1 MNWAKAKTTAIVVF
15 LLIFVFLVIKYLNLF
30 PKEESLTAEQI
41 NMAKSILS
49 QNSIKLSCPIDRK
62 IYYVSKLG
70 VAVESRYDNI
80 VTKLF
85 GKRVDRYQNEFE
97 SSIYHLKIINQT
109 LFLESKYY
117 QDPFELFDIK
127 RSDYIKD
134 YDGSYIQV
142 YRGYPIFDGRLTIK
156 KQGNNTLY
164 IFTKVNPRRFEIKR
178 SRAISA
184 LEAIF
189 NLLNQQRGIKEIQN
203 IRFGFYLK
211 DFNVIQ
217 GQAIPVWR
225 IVADGNVYYINGFT
239 GMLE

>member
-1 MNWAKAKTTAIVVF
+1 MNWAKAKTIAIMVF
-15 LLIFVFLVIKYLNLF
+15 FLIFIFLVIKYLNLF
-30 PKEESLTAEQI
+30 PKEESLTVEQI

-49 QNSIKLSCPIDRK
+49 QNSIKLSCSIDRK
-62 IYYVSKLG
+62 IYYVSKLS
-70 VAVESRYDNI
+70 VAIESKYDNI

-97 SSIYHLKIINQT
+97 SSIYHLKIVNQT

-127 RSDYIKD
+127 RVDYIKD
-134 YDGSYIQV
+134 YDGSFVQV
-142 YRGYPIFDGRLTIK
+142 YKGYPIFDGKLTVK
-156 KQGNNTLY
+156 KQGDSTLY

-189 NLLNQQRGIKEIQN
+189 NLLNQQRRIKEIQN
-203 IRFGFYLK
+203 IKFGFYLK
-211 DFNVIQ
+211 DFNVIH

-225 IVADGNVYYINGFT
+225 ITADGNVYYINGFT

>member
-1 MNWAKAKTTAIVVF
+1 MRIDTSTLIGTNHAHCWYRDKLETALRGIRSWGMNSVRVV
-15 LLIFVFLVIKYLNLF
+15 
-30 PKEESLTAEQI
+30 
-41 NMAKSILS
+41 LS
-49 QNSIKLSCPIDRK
+49 NGYR
-62 IYYVSKLG
+62 
-70 VAVESRYDNI
+70 
-80 VTKLF
+80 
-85 GKRVDRYQNEFE
+85 
-97 SSIYHLKIINQT
+97 
-109 LFLESKYY
+109 
-117 QDPFELFDIK
+117 DPFELFDIK

-156 KQGNNTLY
+156 KQENNTLY
-164 IFTKVNPRRFEIKR
+164 VFTKVNPRRFEIKR

-203 IRFGFYLK
+203 IKFGFYLK

-225 IVADGNVYYINGFT
+225 IVADGSVYYINGFT

>member
-1 MNWAKAKTTAIVVF
+1 MNWARAKTIAIVVF
-15 LLIFVFLVIKYLNLF
+15 SLILIFLVIKYLNLF
-30 PKEESLTAEQI
+30 PKEGLLTAEQI
-41 NMAKSILS
+41 NMAKNILS
-49 QNSIKLSCPIDRK
+49 QNSIKLSCSIDRK

-70 VAVESRYDNI
+70 VTTESRYDSI

-97 SSIYHLKIINQT
+97 SSIYHLKIVNQT

-117 QDPFELFDIK
+117 QDPFELFEIK
-127 RSDYIKD
+127 KSDYIKD
-134 YDGSYIQV
+134 YDGSFIQV
-142 YRGYPIFDGRLTIK
+142 YRGYPIFDGKLIIK
-156 KQGNNTLY
+156 KQKNNTLY
-164 IFTKVNPRRFEIKR
+164 IFTKINPRRFEIKR
-178 SRAISA
+178 TRVISA

-189 NLLNQQRGIKEIQN
+189 NLLNQQRGIKDIQN
-203 IRFGFYLK
+203 VRFGFYLK

-225 IVADGNVYYINGFT
+225 IVADSNVYYINGFT